1 MTRSLIEQIQMKT
14 KLTAILAITMIL
26 LWPLQIWS
34 QQSEQPIKHF
44 GYIGATTDS
53 DLNRVRSYTD
63 LYPQIPTLVTDSSE
77 SITNPIF
84 EVPSNADWIGI
95 FKYYTHPNL
104 DDGFKESV
112 RVLKLKK
119 YPWQR
124 TAYALDGFYGPSHRA
139 VALSVADMDTIAQ
152 EWYTIA
158 SEDPD
163 AILLAPFLWADLPS
177 EEAIGSKSFP
187 QNVLDKHA
195 AIGAA
200 ILAGR
205 FPKYQGS
212 FERIDCQS
220 VVGWAWDASQPNTP
234 VSVDIY
240 AYDRAQTIA
249 TVRANQF
256 RQDLLNAGIG
266 NGQHGFSLSLPASL
280 RDGRSHWIQIHYS
293 GLGREFD
300 VGRPITCSASP

>member
-1 MTRSLIEQIQMKT
+1 MNGSVLNSNYVLAFSVITEPTQRGIS
-14 KLTAILAITMIL
+14 TADVERAVALVKQT
-26 LWPLQIWS
+26 
-34 QQSEQPIKHF
+34 
-44 GYIGATTDS
+44 
-53 DLNRVRSYTD
+53 
-63 LYPQIPTLVTDSSE
+63 YPQIPTLVTDSSE

-163 AILLAPFLWADLPS
+163 AILLAPFLWDDLPS
-177 EEAIGSKSFP
+177 EGGIGSKSFP
-187 QNVLDKHA
+187 QNWKNLFTLIPFGV
-195 AIGAA
+195 
-200 ILAGR
+200 
-205 FPKYQGS
+205 QVE
-212 FERIDCQS
+212 FER
-220 VVGWAWDASQPNTP
+220 
-234 VSVDIY
+234 
-240 AYDRAQTIA
+240 YDH
-249 TVRANQF
+249 QF
-256 RQDLLNAGIG
+256 EP
-266 NGQHGFSLSLPASL
+266 HG
-280 RDGRSHWIQIHYS
+280 
-293 GLGREFD
+293 
-300 VGRPITCSASP
+300 

>member
-1 MTRSLIEQIQMKT
+1 MKT